1 MPILNILLT
10 FVDFYGII
18 TIRGDSM
25 ARLVKLFNTSDIYVA
40 DMKKDLLL
48 EIVEKAKEF
57 DFIKQ
62 LILFGSSLEER
73 CKDSS
78 DIDLI
83 IIGNKPSYRCLDSRA
98 YRKFTGYVYDLD
110 FSQDYD
116 IIYQYDSINKMKG
129 GLKREV
135 LERGVVIYDNKKQ

>member
-1 MPILNILLT
+1 
-10 FVDFYGII
+10 
-18 TIRGDSM
+18 M
-25 ARLVKLFNTSDIYVA
+25 ARLVKLFNNSDIYVA
-40 DMKKDLLL
+40 DIKKDLLL

-73 CKDSS
+73 CKYSS

-83 IIGNKPSYRCLDSRA
+83 ITGNKPSYRCLDSKV
-98 YRKFTGYVYDLD
+98 YRNFTEYVYDLD

-116 IIYQYDSINKMKG
+116 IIYQYDNINKMKG

-135 LERGVVIYDNKKQ
+135 LERGVVIYDNKKW

>member
-1 MPILNILLT
+1 
-10 FVDFYGII
+10 
-18 TIRGDSM
+18 M
-25 ARLVKLFNTSDIYVA
+25 AKLVKLFNTSDIYVA
-40 DMKKDLLL
+40 DIKKDLLL

-83 IIGNKPSYRCLDSRA
+83 IVGNKPSCRCLDSRA
-98 YRKFTGYVYDLD
+98 YRNFY
-110 FSQDYD
+110 
-116 IIYQYDSINKMKG
+116 
-129 GLKREV
+129 
-135 LERGVVIYDNKKQ
+135 GVCL